1 MRHMEYIY
9 INNILLQIR
18 LFWVFSHIGDSWYAN
33 KTVVPL
39 QSAEK
44 SPTSVFTRL
53 FINCVTSAVVICDK
67 TLTKKKSHC

>member
-1 MRHMEYIY
+1 M
-9 INNILLQIR
+9 
-18 LFWVFSHIGDSWYAN
+18 FSHIGGSRYAN

-53 FINCVTSAVVICDK
+53 FINCVTPAIVICDK
-67 TLTKKKSHC
+67 TLTKKKKKNHC